1 MKRLLN
7 ILVFLA
13 LSLAIC
19 AQEDTR
25 IVDSLQNVLPSQSGR
40 DKVLTMIE
48 LTWEFHDISY
58 DDCLNWGEKAI
69 QEAHSQGLADLEAKA
84 NYVLGIQYAHHAEM
98 DLAKEFLQ
106 NAYDQFSALNDQ
118 KNVFEALWSIAIY
131 EMTYGN
137 IDTAYHVYEKALPI
151 AEAINDT
158 SACAHVVANIAA
170 IWYKKDEKRK
180 AFDYFREAK
189 RWFEAIDDERS
200 ILRMEANMA
209 TIQYEQGHP
218 DEARHVYWRIMP
230 RFEAFGDNHFL
241 FLTCKNLGLIYENL
255 LVDYDSAMFYFQ
267 KAIACTDNPVL
278 YKANDVFLNNEK
290 SGAFVEIANIMER
303 QGDHAAAIANYEEA
317 LAVAQNS
324 GYLFGQM
331 EACVGLGKIFSKLG
345 QAAKSMQYFN
355 RYFEIEKKSG
365 LGYLRPSFRKALSI
379 DYARLGRYDDLSDE
393 LSVFETDNADLARE
407 NNGLYEENG
416 RLQEELSGLLIQ
428 HDAQIAQIETLQ
440 SQRNQY
446 RLAFFGLLALAIAA
460 VALFIANKIVRK
472 NRAKIRND

>member
-118 KNVFEALWSIAIY
+118 KNVFESLWSIAIY

-209 TIQYEQGHP
+209 TIQRARSSRRS
-218 DEARHVYWRIMP
+218 EAR
-230 RFEAFGDNHFL
+230 
-241 FLTCKNLGLIYENL
+241 L
-255 LVDYDSAMFYFQ
+255 L
-267 KAIACTDNPVL
+267 
-278 YKANDVFLNNEK
+278 E
-290 SGAFVEIANIMER
+290 
-303 QGDHAAAIANYEEA
+303 
-317 LAVAQNS
+317 
-324 GYLFGQM
+324 
-331 EACVGLGKIFSKLG
+331 
-345 QAAKSMQYFN
+345 
-355 RYFEIEKKSG
+355 
-365 LGYLRPSFRKALSI
+365 
-379 DYARLGRYDDLSDE
+379 
-393 LSVFETDNADLARE
+393 DNAE
-407 NNGLYEENG
+407 
-416 RLQEELSGLLIQ
+416 I
-428 HDAQIAQIETLQ
+428 
-440 SQRNQY
+440 
-446 RLAFFGLLALAIAA
+446 
-460 VALFIANKIVRK
+460 
-472 NRAKIRND
+472 